1 LFNID
6 RCRASRFSA
15 AALDKKNLFSYRRP
29 SGGRLLME
37 LAIKRIIIFTR
48 RMPALTLF
56 YRDVLG
62 LKQKK
67 NDPGWKEFQAGD
79 CDVALHNGTSAVGRR
94 PPKLV
99 FFSPDVAAT
108 REALM
113 KRGAKLGKIK
123 SKDGLDLCEGKD
135 PDGNP
140 FQISNR
146 T

>member
-1 LFNID
+1 MDL
-6 RCRASRFSA
+6 S
-15 AALDKKNLFSYRRP
+15 
-29 SGGRLLME
+29 
-37 LAIKRIIIFTR
+37 IKRIIIFTND
-48 RMPALTLF
+48 MPAMIRF

-67 NDPGWKEFQAGD
+67 DEPGWKEFNAGD

-99 FFSPDVAAT
+99 FFSADVAAT
-108 REALM
+108 RQALL
-113 KRGAKLGKIK
+113 KRGARLGKVK
-123 SKDGLDLCEGKD
+123 SKESLDLCEGTD

-146 T
+146 I